1 MWYKV
6 AVVA

>member
-6 AVVA
+6 